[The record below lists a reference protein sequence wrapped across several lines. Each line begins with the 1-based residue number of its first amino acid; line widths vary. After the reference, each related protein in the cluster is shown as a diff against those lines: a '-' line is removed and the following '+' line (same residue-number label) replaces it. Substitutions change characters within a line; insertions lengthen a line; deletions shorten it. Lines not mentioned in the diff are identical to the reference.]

1 MARKIDKL
9 FEELAKDE
17 EMEKAK
23 AESETPKAE
32 EPAEQE
38 EEQKEEPSEEP
49 KVEEPPKSEEPKV
62 KPDETSKHS
71 EDKFDD
77 KFQRAEFSFRR
88 QLGKQKDKYEQ
99 ELKARDDKVKELEKK
114 LAELDKRTAPKEPLK
129 TREDFKNDPSG
140 DEAYIRYLADQ
151 RVKELMAERDEA
163 NAKKDAEREESER
176 KRMEQEAEIAEQQ
189 QQWLSHVQECF
200 GSETERAQKFLNK
213 IQYANSR
220 GLGEI
225 LDNCPPAADFLM
237 HDKNGPKVFEKVLD
251 DAKTFHRV
259 FDSMNPM
266 AVYFELRSLA
276 KEMSDAPQTQSTPK
290 PSGVAHLGKPGKQG
304 GTGSAPDIFSDA
316 SAMRDFIR
324 SR

>member
-23 AESETPKAE
+23 AESEAPNPEETPKDE
-32 EPAEQE
+32 EP
-38 EEQKEEPSEEP
+38 KEEPEEL
-49 KVEEPPKSEEPKV
+49 
-62 KPDETSKHS
+62 KPDETPKD
-71 EDKFDD
+71 EEPKEEPEEQKKPAEEPKPDD

-88 QLGKQKDKYEQ
+88 QLGKQKDKYE
-99 ELKARDDKVKELEKK
+99 ESLKARDEKIKELEKK
-114 LAELDKRTAPKEPLK
+114 LADIDKRTAPKEPLK
-129 TREDFKNDPSG
+129 TRDDFKNDPSG

-163 NAKKDAEREESER
+163 NAKKDAEREEQEKKR
-176 KRMEQEAEIAEQQ
+176 KEQEAEIAEQQ
-189 QQWLSHVQECF
+189 QQWLNHVQECF
-200 GSETERAQKFLNK
+200 GSETERAQKFLSK

-225 LDNCPPAADFLM
+225 LDNCPTAADFLM
-237 HDKNGPKVFEKVLD
+237 HDKSGPKVFEKVLD

-276 KEMSDAPQTQSTPK
+276 KEMSDAPQQQATQPK
-290 PSGVAHLGKPGKQG
+290 ASGVAHLGKPGKQG
-304 GTGSAPDIFSDA
+304 GTGTAPDIFSDA
-316 SAMRDFIR
+316 AAMRDFIR
-324 SR
+324 S

>member
-23 AESETPKAE
+23 AEAETPKPEETPEPEKTKEEPEEQNGEEPPKAE
-32 EPAEQE
+32 EP
-38 EEQKEEPSEEP
+38 KDEPEDVPKTTDEP
-49 KVEEPPKSEEPKV
+49 KP
-62 KPDETSKHS
+62 
-71 EDKFDD
+71 DD

-176 KRMEQEAEIAEQQ
+176 KRREQEAEIAEQQ

-237 HDKNGPKVFEKVLD
+237 HDKNGPRVFEKVLD